1 MGLKVKILMAFFA
14 IMFLNS
20 ASSQTIKV
28 GNKFFDGKCL
38 YTCQEIRMGK
48 IVYFTGVDYNGDWCE
63 FTLKHKSKNEYT
75 LHPSYQAED
84 APFNV
89 TFGCSVRY
97 IRQDGMYFLE
107 VLNKNEKLEWVMLL
121 TPDDVDYCL
130 SAYPS
135 LVCDRV
141 CAVSTCLL
149 NRPYLSRFPKSEL
162 RIMRNM
168 IYARHGHRF
177 ESEEMQAL
185 FSSMEWYKPNNCN
198 KKIKL
203 SIIEKTNLALI
214 MAEEAM
220 PDDLRKNQG
229 QYMPEYSIEDFMFGT
244 NY

>member
-1 MGLKVKILMAFFA
+1 MRFNIRILILLLTVIICNCAYG
-14 IMFLNS
+14 
-20 ASSQTIKV
+20 QRIKV
-28 GNKFFDGKCL
+28 GDKFFDGECL

-48 IVYFTGVDYNGDWCE
+48 IVYFTGVDYNGDWRE
-63 FTLKHKSKNEYT
+63 LTLKHKSKNEYT
-75 LHPSYQAED
+75 LQPSYQAED

-89 TFGCSVRY
+89 TFGCTVRY

-107 VLNKNEKLEWVMLL
+107 VLNKNKTLEWVLLL
-121 TPDDVDYCL
+121 TPDNVDYCL

-135 LVCDRV
+135 LVGNRV
-141 CAVSTCLL
+141 CSVSTSLL
-149 NRPYLSRFPKSEL
+149 NRPYLSRFSKADL

-168 IYARHGHRF
+168 IYAQHGHRF

-185 FSSMEWYKPNNCN
+185 FSSMEWYKPNNNN

-220 PDDLRKNQG
+220 PDDLRKNLG
-229 QYMPEYSIEDFMFGT
+229 QYMPEYSIEDFK
-244 NY
+244 